1 MKIEPS
7 LAVPFIPSPVGASRP
22 AVNGKGSSAT
32 AVHDDLDILRAI
44 VEGTAGSTGEEFFQS
59 LVRHLASALGVP
71 FAAISVFAGVNTR
84 VRTLAF
90 WARGQ
95 IQENFEYDLAGTPC
109 EDVMRGRLCHYP
121 SGVKE
126 RFPLAKPLVQL
137 GVESYL
143 GTPLLDSEGRAL
155 GLLAVFDE
163 RPMTAQ
169 PRHLYILRIFA
180 ARVAGVLERLRAE
193 RRLSAS
199 ERRYRDLYEE
209 APVGYLSIGVDGR
222 ILSANHRAS
231 QLVGYSAEE
240 LEGLPVAG
248 LFADTPAGKTRDAE
262 SFRKFLAGE
271 EVSGLEVE
279 MRRKDGRP
287 LWISLWMRPIRGEDG
302 KVQASRSI
310 WVDITDRVIAEIDR
324 ARLQQQN
331 LYLRD
336 EIKAI
341 HNFEELIGQSPALQ
355 AVLDKVR
362 SVAPTDASVLIT
374 GETGTGKEL
383 IASAIHSAS
392 KRRDK
397 PLIKINCAAFPPGL
411 VESELFGHERGA
423 FTGALARRSGHFE
436 LANGGTIFLDEIG
449 EIPPETQVKLLRV
462 LQEREF
468 ERVGG
473 GSPIKVDI
481 RVLAATNRDLLKAVH
496 EKRFREDLY
505 YRLNVFPIAL
515 PPLRERKE
523 DIPLLVHYL
532 VHKFAT
538 RIGKRIEGVTEQTMR
553 RLIDYSWPGNVRE
566 LENVLERATIL
577 TTSATLGIVLDL
589 LPRPDEAPAVQKEL
603 TLESVER
610 DHIVAVLQQSDWVV
624 DGPRGAARILGLHGN
639 TLRNR
644 MKKLGIT
651 RASHHP
657 R

>member
-7 LAVPFIPSPVGASRP
+7 LAEAFIPSPLAASRP
-22 AVNGKGSSAT
+22 ALKGKGSSAT

-44 VEGTAGSTGEEFFQS
+44 VEGTARSTGEEFFQS
-59 LVRHLASALGVP
+59 LARHLASALGVP
-71 FAAISVFAGVNTR
+71 FAAISEFAGVNTR

-126 RFPLAKPLVQL
+126 RFPQAKPLVQL

-143 GTPLLDSEGRAL
+143 GTPLLDSEGKAL

-271 EVSGLEVE
+271 EVSGLEVG

-287 LWISLWMRPIRGEDG
+287 LWISLWMRPIRGDDG

-336 EIKAI
+336 EIKAT
-341 HNFEELIGQSPALQ
+341 HNFEELIGQSPVLQ

-383 IASAIHSAS
+383 IASAIHSTS

-423 FTGALARRSGHFE
+423 FTGALARRSGRFE

-473 GSPIKVDI
+473 G
-481 RVLAATNRDLLKAVH
+481 
-496 EKRFREDLY
+496 
-505 YRLNVFPIAL
+505 
-515 PPLRERKE
+515 
-523 DIPLLVHYL
+523 
-532 VHKFAT
+532 
-538 RIGKRIEGVTEQTMR
+538 
-553 RLIDYSWPGNVRE
+553 
-566 LENVLERATIL
+566 
-577 TTSATLGIVLDL
+577 
-589 LPRPDEAPAVQKEL
+589 
-603 TLESVER
+603 
-610 DHIVAVLQQSDWVV
+610 
-624 DGPRGAARILGLHGN
+624 
-639 TLRNR
+639 
-644 MKKLGIT
+644 
-651 RASHHP
+651 
-657 R
+657 